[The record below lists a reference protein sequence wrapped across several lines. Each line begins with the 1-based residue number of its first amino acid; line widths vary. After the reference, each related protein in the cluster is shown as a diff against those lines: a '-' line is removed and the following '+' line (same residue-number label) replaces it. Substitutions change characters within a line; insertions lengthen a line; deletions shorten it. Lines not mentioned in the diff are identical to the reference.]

1 MKMMAAADNA
11 LKNAKA
17 ERTGYFFEYMN
28 AALMSAISIEAITNS
43 FGAELFKDWDHFDAM
58 RPMGKILLI
67 ADKLGIEID
76 REQEPWAAI
85 PWLINLRNEFAHA
98 KPKLIEFEKEMSKK
112 EYERTLKEMPTSK
125 LEGQMT
131 LQVAERAVRTTKN
144 LLIAFANALPEEQRF
159 GFLSDSWNGSA
170 SPLINQGQQ
179 AVDGNP
185 H

>member
-1 MKMMAAADNA
+1 
-11 LKNAKA
+11 
-17 ERTGYFFEYMN
+17 
-28 AALMSAISIEAITNS
+28 
-43 FGAELFKDWDHFDAM
+43 
-58 RPMGKILLI
+58 
-67 ADKLGIEID
+67 
-76 REQEPWAAI
+76 
-85 PWLINLRNEFAHA
+85 
-98 KPKLIEFEKEMSKK
+98 LIEFEKEMSKK

-170 SPLINQGQQ
+170 SPLINQGKQ